1 MITFERIFLRTAT
14 NIIFDIVALKQK
26 INKLTLLKLA
36 TNISNTI
43 FFKIMTSKGSASNSS
58 HNGDFEDEKQ
68 KGSPKN
74 KFGINEKSL
83 LLDNYWKNIPHVP
96 DSDYY
101 CHGD

>member
-1 MITFERIFLRTAT
+1 M
-14 NIIFDIVALKQK
+14 K
-26 INKLTLLKLA
+26 
-36 TNISNTI
+36 
-43 FFKIMTSKGSASNSS
+43 SKGSALNSS